1 MKQDN
6 EQAKA
11 TFDSARFRQVLG
23 HFPTGVTV
31 ITTVSKGT
39 PIGLTIGS
47 FTSVSLDP
55 PLVMFCVDKSS
66 TSWAKIEQS
75 GTFCVNILSDEQEQ
89 MSRVFASRAADKF
102 SRVHWRASPTGS
114 PLIDGTLAWIDCQV
128 EAVHAAG
135 DHLIVIGR
143 VCDIDATDR
152 GGPLLFFKGSYCR
165 IDLKP
170 GDSEG

>member
-47 FTSVSLDP
+47 FSSVSLDP

-89 MSRVFASRAADKF
+89 MSRVFASRAAD
-102 SRVHWRASPTGS
+102 AP
-114 PLIDGTLAWIDCQV
+114 
-128 EAVHAAG
+128 
-135 DHLIVIGR
+135 
-143 VCDIDATDR
+143 
-152 GGPLLFFKGSYCR
+152 
-165 IDLKP
+165 
-170 GDSEG
+170 